1 MALLSGEGRVQRTF
15 IYCTVQRGTL
25 QHVLSFI
32 YFKFDLFLLLSP
44 KRNPP
49 TFFYRLSFSNL
60 TFYLLHRPEGTSQ
73 HVLSLI
79 FFFKFDLL
87 SIAQSREEPS
97 NMFYLLSISNLT
109 FYLLHSPGGSSQH
122 FYLLPFF

>member
-73 HVLSLI
+73 HVLSFI
-79 FFFKFDLL
+79 YFKFDLL
-87 SIAQSREEPS
+87 STAQAKAEPS
-97 NMFYLLSISNLT
+97 DMFYRLSISNLT
-109 FYLLHSPGGSSQH
+109 FHLVLRPERNFSTHFI
-122 FYLLPFF
+122 FYLF